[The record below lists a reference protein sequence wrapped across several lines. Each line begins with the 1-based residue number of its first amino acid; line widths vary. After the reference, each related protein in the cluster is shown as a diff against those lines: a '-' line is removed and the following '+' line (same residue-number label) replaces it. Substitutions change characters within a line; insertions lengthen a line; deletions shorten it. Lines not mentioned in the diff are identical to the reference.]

1 MSIQRISVVGLLAS
15 ILFATGAARGQDSPG
30 NNSRGDYSR
39 GQDFQ
44 QRYAAWQ
51 GRAPLGGRIPQA
63 TAPPITAEPEVGG
76 EGEVMPAPGT
86 ARTGSQRILGDVY
99 NAPQHMPNY
108 NAPWTSSA
116 CASCYHNPTFEPA
129 GDQYGTCNFAGGG
142 PLFGTVGGGL
152 LGCGGCGACKACGP
166 GAACCDGGPDLM
178 DSCGGACCNTLVWLR
193 LEALLWWRQGRD
205 FPPLV
210 TTDPATESSTTA
222 GVLPDA
228 HVLFGGARTGTNMQA
243 GGRVDF
249 GTYLNPAQTIGIG
262 DRFFGL
268 GRDSSEF
275 RVASND
281 VPVLA
286 VPFHD
291 FNANAND
298 ALLIAY
304 PGLRTGNISV
314 IGSSSLVGND
324 VYTKILLCRDCIN
337 RWDFITGWNWT
348 RIGDDVALRTRTT
361 IISDPTLPAGTVLTT
376 LDQFRTTN
384 NFNGGILGLQWQ
396 RNCGYWTTQ
405 MLGRMS
411 IGNMHEV
418 ILVSGQSAVNG
429 TVSATPGGVLTA
441 ASNIGRRA
449 RNEFTAITEVG
460 LNLGYRFAPCTT
472 LNVGYTFMY
481 FNDVLSP
488 ANNIDTGVGTA
499 STGLVHP
506 AVLFRHSDFWVQGLN
521 LGITKEF

>member
-1 MSIQRISVVGLLAS
+1 MSIQRISVVALLAS
-15 ILFATGAARGQDSPG
+15 ILFATGATHGQDPRGSDPRGQEF
-30 NNSRGDYSR
+30 Y
-39 GQDFQ
+39 

-51 GRAPLGGRIPQA
+51 GRAPLGGRVPQA

-76 EGEVMPAPGT
+76 EAEVMPAPGT
-86 ARTGSQRILGDVY
+86 TPAGSQRVLGNVY
-99 NAPQHMPNY
+99 NAPLHTPNY
-108 NAPWTSSA
+108 NAPWTTSA

-129 GDQYGTCNFAGGG
+129 SDGYGTCNYAGGG
-142 PLFGTVGGGL
+142 PLFGTVGGLFGC
-152 LGCGGCGACKACGP
+152 GACKSCGPCGGCGACGAC
-166 GAACCDGGPDLM
+166 ADGGPDLM
-178 DSCGGACCNTLVWLR
+178 DSCGGGCCNTLVWLR
-193 LEALLWWRQGRD
+193 LETLLWWRQGRD
-205 FPPLV
+205 FPPVV

-222 GVLPDA
+222 GILPDA
-228 HVLFGGARTGTNMQA
+228 HVLFGGGRTGINMQA

-249 GTYLNPAQTIGIG
+249 GTYLNPAQTVGIG

-268 GRDSSEF
+268 GRDSTEF

-298 ALLIAY
+298 ALLVAY
-304 PGLRTGNISV
+304 PGLRSGNISV
-314 IGSSSLVGND
+314 IGSSSIVGND

-348 RIGDDVALRTRTT
+348 RIADDVALRTRTT

-376 LDQFRTTN
+376 LDQFRATN

-418 ILVSGQSAVNG
+418 LQVNGQSAVNG
-429 TVSATPGGVLTA
+429 TVVTNPAGGIFTR
-441 ASNIGRRA
+441 ASNIGRHA

-460 LNLGYRFAPCTT
+460 LNLGYRFAPCTQ
-472 LNVGYTFMY
+472 LNIGYTFMY
-481 FNDVLSP
+481 FNDMLSP

>member
-1 MSIQRISVVGLLAS
+1 MRIQRISVVGLLAS
-15 ILFATGAARGQDSPG
+15 ILFAAGAARGQDF
-30 NNSRGDYSR
+30 NE
-39 GQDFQ
+39 
-44 QRYAAWQ
+44 RYAAWQ
-51 GRAPLGGRIPQA
+51 GRAPMARPMPQGMVPQGMA
-63 TAPPITAEPEVGG
+63 PQGMAPQVMAPPLASADPEVGG
-76 EGEVMPAPGT
+76 EAEAIPAPGT
-86 ARTGSQRILGDVY
+86 GRAGSQRILGDVY
-99 NAPQHMPNY
+99 NAPQHTPNY

-142 PLFGTVGGGL
+142 PLFGSFG
-152 LGCGGCGACKACGP
+152 GCGGCGACGACKAGGSC
-166 GAACCDGGPDLM
+166 GPDLM
-178 DSCGGACCNTLVWLR
+178 DGCGGSCCNTLVWLR
-193 LEALLWWRQGRD
+193 LETLLWWRQGRD
-205 FPPLV
+205 FPPVV

-228 HVLFGGARTGTNMQA
+228 HVLFGGGRAGTNMQA

-249 GTYLNPAQTIGIG
+249 GTFLNTAQTVGIG

-275 RVASND
+275 RVSSRD

-291 FNANAND
+291 FDAGVND
-298 ALLIAY
+298 AVLVAY

-314 IGSSSLVGND
+314 ISSSSIIGND
-324 VYTKILLCRDCIN
+324 VYTRILLCRDCIN
-337 RWDFITGWNWT
+337 RWDFITGWNYT
-348 RIGDDVALRTRTT
+348 RVADEVALRTSTT
-361 IISDPTLPAGTVLTT
+361 IISDPTLPAGTVVTT
-376 LDQFRTTN
+376 LDRFRTTN

-396 RNCGYWTTQ
+396 RNCGYWTWQ
-405 MLGRMS
+405 ALGRMS

-418 ILVSGQSAVNG
+418 IQIDGQSAVNG
-429 TVSATPGGVLTA
+429 TVSSNPAGGIFTRG
-441 ASNIGRRA
+441 SNIGRHA

-488 ANNIDTGVGTA
+488 ANNIDTGVGTG
-499 STGLVHP
+499 SSGITHPLVP
-506 AVLFRHSDFWVQGLN
+506 FRHSDFWVQGIN